1 MSPRSPRP
9 PRALSLGIS
18 ALLVTT
24 GLAAWAGPT
33 ATAATAVTATRAHA
47 APTVRVH
54 IDNHRRIHMPLRLRP
69 GVHRFQVR
77 SAKQASYQ
85 LIRAHGHYT
94 KRMLAHDV
102 NAGLNSNDSS
112 SPAGLRALRRFE
124 RHVVLLGGVPSR
136 AGEAG
141 VMWARLHR
149 GRYWAADT
157 DASHQLARKILTF
170 RVRGAETRGR
180 MPAAHTIKA
189 VHETDW
195 AARPKVIPRAGVL
208 RFSNASE
215 DNHFIAMAPIAD
227 GKTMKDV
234 RRWFHKA
241 AKGEDPG
248 APPFDMSAPS
258 LDTGVLSPG
267 HVAEQRYRMP
277 AGRYVVTCWWPD
289 SEMGGM
295 PHAFMGM
302 YRKIVLR

>member
-1 MSPRSPRP
+1 MSPTR

-24 GLAAWAGPT
+24 GLAAWGGPA
-33 ATAATAVTATRAHA
+33 ATAATTSHAAA

-54 IDNHRRIHMPLRLRP
+54 IDGHRTIRMPHRLRP
-69 GVHRFQVR
+69 GVHRIRVR
-77 SAKQASYQ
+77 STKESSFQ
-85 LIRAHGHYT
+85 LLRVHGHYT

-124 RHVVLLGGVPSR
+124 RHVVLLGGVPSH
-136 AGEAG
+136 AGGTG

-157 DASHQLARKILTF
+157 NASPQLARKILTF
-170 RVRGAETRGR
+170 HVGGAATRGR
-180 MPAAHTIKA
+180 MPAAHTIRA

-195 AARPKVIPRAGVL
+195 APRPKVIPRAGVL
-208 RFSNASE
+208 RFNNASK
-215 DNHFIAMAPIAD
+215 DNHFIAMSPIAD

-241 AKGEDPG
+241 AKGQDPG

-258 LDTGVLSPG
+258 LDTGVVSPG

-277 AGRYVVTCWWPD
+277 AGRYVVMCWWPD
-289 SEMGGM
+289 AEMGGM

-302 YRKIVLR
+302 FRKIVLR